1 MPATSAMTIALARA
15 ARVLTDSQ
23 CRRARPARDGAGQLE
38 REARAVRAARR
49 EQAAVHALG
58 QLARDREAEAG
69 AARGCPGPAVEA
81 LEDALEQLR
90 RDARAVVGDD
100 DARAPGRRLGAQRDR
115 GAGRRVAHG
124 VVHEHAQHLEH
135 AALVAARERR
145 GSRHRPRRRT
155 RGAPRAPASRAPRRR
170 ASSPSSISSW
180 ATVKPPA
187 SSRER
192 SSRSVA
198 SFVSRCTC
206 SPIVSRNSLRS
217 ASVRPPSV
225 SSSR

>member
-1 MPATSAMTIALARA
+1 M
-15 ARVLTDSQ
+15 
-23 CRRARPARDGAGQLE
+23 
-38 REARAVRAARR
+38 
-49 EQAAVHALG
+49 
-58 QLARDREAEAG
+58 
-69 AARGCPGPAVEA
+69 PGPLSETTT
-81 LEDALEQLR
+81 L
-90 RDARAVVGDD
+90 
-100 DARAPGRRLGAQRDR
+100 APQ
-115 GAGRRVAHG
+115 G
-124 VVHEHAQHLEH
+124 VVSVRSVTVDPGGVWRTALSSEHAQHLEH

-145 GSRHRPRRRT
+145 GSDIGHDDAT
-155 RGAPRAPASRAPRRR
+155 RGAVASTCISRAASA
-170 ASSPSSISSW
+170 ASSPSSSSSC

-187 SSRER
+187 SSLER